1 MKIKLFDTIKATAF
15 QVGLSVKKHS
25 PEILFITGAVGTV
38 ASTVIACRATTKMS
52 KIIDEHNTT
61 MEAIH
66 SCGEEGE
73 LCGEEY
79 TEDDAQ
85 KDTVITYAQ
94 TGFKIAK
101 LYAPAV
107 IISGLS
113 LTCMFA
119 SNRILRNRAAA
130 IGAAYAALSK
140 THELYRKRVADI
152 YGEEAEKKISYGLK
166 NEKITINKL
175 DGSQEKATITTA
187 DPNLASEYAFYFDNT
202 SELYDKNLM
211 FSEYFLKA
219 QQIILNS
226 RLFSRM
232 TRNKP
237 GVMFENEVREALG
250 LPITKRGQVVGITT
264 DTPDG
269 AFKLRYRKVYRT
281 NTDGEVEELFML
293 DPNFQGNVLE
303 KL

>member
-15 QVGLSVKKHS
+15 QVGLSVKKYS
-25 PEILFITGAVGTV
+25 PEILFISGAVGTV
-38 ASTVIACRATTKMS
+38 VSTVVACRATTKMS

-61 MEAIH
+61 MDAIH

-85 KDTVITYAQ
+85 KDTLITYAQ
-94 TGFKIAK
+94 TGFKIVK

-113 LTCMFA
+113 LTYMFA
-119 SNRILRNRAAA
+119 SNRILRGRAAA
-130 IGAAYAALSK
+130 IGATYAALSK
-140 THELYRKRVADI
+140 THELYRKRVADTF
-152 YGEEAEKKISYGLK
+152 GEEAEKKISYGLK

-175 DGSQEKATITTA
+175 DGSQEEATITTA
-187 DPNLASEYAFYFDNT
+187 DPNLASEYALYFDNA
-202 SELYDKNLM
+202 SANYDKNLI
-211 FSEYFLKA
+211 FSQYFLDA
-219 QQIILNS
+219 QEKVLNS
-226 RLFSRM
+226 MLFSRM

-250 LPITKRGQVVGITT
+250 YPITKRGQIVGITT

-281 NTDGEVEELFML
+281 NADGEVEELFMIN
-293 DPNFQGNVLE
+293 PNFQGNVFD